1 MSSLAAHNQP
11 RIQQAQTTSHSG
23 YRQLIRAELGDSAL
37 IADYSRFEF
46 PDSTYYGDLEHLNS
60 RGAKYF
66 SNHIAREGLRLQ
78 YAVDYCN

>member
-1 MSSLAAHNQP
+1 M
-11 RIQQAQTTSHSG
+11 IDDSG